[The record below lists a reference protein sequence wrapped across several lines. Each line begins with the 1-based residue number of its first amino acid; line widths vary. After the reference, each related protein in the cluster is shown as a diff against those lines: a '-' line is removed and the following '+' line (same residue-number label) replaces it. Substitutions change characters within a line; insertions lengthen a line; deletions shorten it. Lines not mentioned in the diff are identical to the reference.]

1 LALPCPSSLHAEDG
15 ADLGDSDVEERDTKR
30 ARGRPPGVLLM
41 FVVLLCAPAH
51 SSHSSIVGMPGMFK
65 ELAQKGRDIL
75 SKCNDQLKD
84 AEEPEHGR
92 AVWIQMRELLD
103 RRAREGRRPLGSAE
117 DKGVYNILHVHFM
130 EDRGHAAV

>member
-1 LALPCPSSLHAEDG
+1 MFI
-15 ADLGDSDVEERDTKR
+15 
-30 ARGRPPGVLLM
+30 LLQ
-41 FVVLLCAPAH
+41 CAPTN
-51 SSHSSIVGMPGMFK
+51 SSHSSIVGLPGMFR

-103 RRAREGRRPLGSAE
+103 RREQEGGRQLGSAE
-117 DKGVYNILHVHFM
+117 DKGVYNILHMHFM
-130 EDRGHAAV
+130 EDRGHTAV